1 MRAAH
6 RAVLVAAAVGAELR
20 NHGCPNLR
28 FLNHTGLNVTCVRLA
43 RPHRAKR
50 CLLDGVAALA
60 RSRRSSSMLQV
71 GAHLAFGNAND
82 PFKRLALDVI
92 NHTVLV
98 EPQPGVYRDLAALVA
113 AHADPA
119 HRIAVVNRAVSD
131 RDGVVTFHTIN
142 DTLIDPATGC
152 YRRGF
157 EPPPGGKACPA
168 SFTSQ
173 IASLSLKNILKHKH
187 WIPNLEALVVD
198 VEVRASTVRTHARS
212 AVTAGVRV

>member
-6 RAVLVAAAVGAELR
+6 RAVLVAAAVGVELR

-60 RSRRSSSMLQV
+60 RSRRRSSMLQV

-92 NHTVLV
+92 NHTVL
-98 EPQPGVYRDLAALVA
+98 
-113 AHADPA
+113 
-119 HRIAVVNRAVSD
+119 
-131 RDGVVTFHTIN
+131 
-142 DTLIDPATGC
+142 
-152 YRRGF
+152 
-157 EPPPGGKACPA
+157 A
-168 SFTSQ
+168 SRSQ
-173 IASLSLKNILKHKH
+173 
-187 WIPNLEALVVD
+187 
-198 VEVRASTVRTHARS
+198 ASTGTSRHSSPRTRIRRTASRS
-212 AVTAGVRV
+212 

>member
-28 FLNHTGLNVTCVRLA
+28 FLKHTGLNVTCVRLA

-60 RSRRSSSMLQV
+60 RSWRSSSMLQV

-119 HRIAVVNRAVSD
+119 HPVAVVNRAVSD
-131 RDGVVTFHTIN
+131 RDLAQYSSFSTTLHQQRSSIGNTTFS
-142 DTLIDPATGC
+142 
-152 YRRGF
+152 F
-157 EPPPGGKACPA
+157 PGAPPA
-168 SFTSQ
+168 SGGGAAPGF
-173 IASLSLKNILKHKH
+173 A
-187 WIPNLEALVVD
+187 PAADDEDDALY
-198 VEVRASTVRTHARS
+198 S
-212 AVTAGVRV
+212 